1 MDIEMKDVVPNIMIF
16 RSEDGDFVEY
26 DLDESFNMTG
36 EPRYFHV
43 LPEDNYNT
51 MRDDHIVVAEKISE
65 GSHDLC
71 RFSIG
76 ENDQETPAV
85 VWKIE
90 KEELNKIVSYL
101 CHQALKHLHKVN

>member
-1 MDIEMKDVVPNIMIF
+1 MDIEMKAVIPNIMIF

-65 GSHDLC
+65 E
-71 RFSIG
+71 IG
-76 ENDQETPAV
+76 RLPGIVPCNGFIITHTCF
-85 VWKIE
+85 
-90 KEELNKIVSYL
+90 EL
-101 CHQALKHLHKVN
+101 